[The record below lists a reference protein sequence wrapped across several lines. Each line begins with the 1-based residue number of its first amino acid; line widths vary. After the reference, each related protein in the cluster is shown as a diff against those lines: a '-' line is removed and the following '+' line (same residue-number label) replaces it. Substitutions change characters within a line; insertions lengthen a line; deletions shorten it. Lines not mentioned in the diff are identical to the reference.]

1 MRNQV
6 KPFKNFSAE
15 VGDPRKSFFV
25 AKLVRPA
32 LLGIRIKIN
41 KINKI
46 FMINQISFNMYYPIN
61 KK

>member
-15 VGDPRKSFFV
+15 VGHQRKSFFV

-32 LLGIRIKIN
+32 LLGI
-41 KINKI
+41 
-46 FMINQISFNMYYPIN
+46 
-61 KK
+61 